1 MAKRYPEKEP
11 SPHIEEQIYEGFAS
25 GADQAIMAQFQ
36 VTEWDRRA
44 ELANK
49 LHDQRMKQL
58 AYRLIY
64 LERPDLLSESR
75 RHSFDDRVAE
85 RLLCGER

>member
-1 MAKRYPEKEP
+1 
-11 SPHIEEQIYEGFAS
+11 
-25 GADQAIMAQFQ
+25 
-36 VTEWDRRA
+36 
-44 ELANK
+44 
-49 LHDQRMKQL
+49 MKQL